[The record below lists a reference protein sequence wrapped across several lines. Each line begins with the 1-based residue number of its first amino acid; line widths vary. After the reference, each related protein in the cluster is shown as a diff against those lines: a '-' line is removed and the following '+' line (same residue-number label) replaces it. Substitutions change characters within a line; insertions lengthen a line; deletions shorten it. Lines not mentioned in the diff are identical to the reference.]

1 MDPATLECL
10 ALMDFPQLNCSLC
23 LSNNRQCTTSVARSG
38 MKLSE
43 NLESNIDQLVTEA
56 FAELHPSRP
65 FIPGETNIPVTG
77 KVFGQE
83 ELRAA
88 TKASLDFWLTSGP
101 YTEQFES
108 RFAKVVGMRHAFMVN
123 SGSSANLLALSSL
136 TSPAHGERTLKPGN
150 EVITVAAGFPTTV
163 TPILQNGLVPV
174 YVDVDPETY
183 VAIDEQMEAA
193 VSSSTKA
200 IMMAHTL
207 GNPFNLDFVQDL
219 AKKHNL
225 WLIEDS
231 CDGLGGTYRGQTLGS
246 FGDLSTFSFY
256 PAHHIT
262 TGEGGAVLVK
272 KVAHKRIVESFRDWG
287 RDCWCA
293 PGCDNTCLKR
303 YEWILGELPEG
314 YDHKYTYSH
323 LGYNLKSG
331 DIQAAIGLE
340 QLDRL
345 ETFIEL
351 RRRNWAYL
359 LNGLKDLEE
368 YFVLPKATENSVPS
382 WFGFALTVKPGAP
395 KTRNQIVQELNDKKI
410 GTRLLFGGN
419 LLRQPAFISAPRR
432 VISNLE
438 NTDRIMNDTFWIGV
452 WPGLSIEMLDY
463 MITTSHEMFEKS

>member
-1 MDPATLECL
+1 MRKIN
-10 ALMDFPQLNCSLC
+10 DFDLD
-23 LSNNRQCTTSVARSG
+23 
-38 MKLSE
+38 
-43 NLESNIDQLVTEA
+43 NLIKKEYNHRHAKTQ
-56 FAELHPSRP
+56 

-77 KVFGQE
+77 KVFGE
-83 ELRAA
+83 PELKAA
-88 TKASLDFWLTSGP
+88 VEAGLEFWLTSGQ
-101 YTEQFES
+101 YTETFES
-108 RFAKVVGMRHAFMVN
+108 RFAKTVGMRHAFMVN

-136 TSPAHGERTLKPGN
+136 TSPAHGERALKPGD

-163 TPILQNGLVPV
+163 TPILQNGLIPV

-183 VAIDEQMEAA
+183 VAIDEQLEAA
-193 VSSSTKA
+193 ISTKTKA

-207 GNPFNLDFVQDL
+207 GNPFNLDFVQAL

-225 WLIEDS
+225 WLVEDS
-231 CDGLGGTYRGQTLGS
+231 CDALGGTYRDQNLGT

-262 TGEGGAVLVK
+262 TGEGGAVLIK
-272 KVAHKRIVESFRDWG
+272 KVTHKRIVESFRDWG

-303 YEWILGELPEG
+303 YEWTLGELPEG

-331 DIQAAIGLE
+331 DIQAAIGLA

-345 ETFIEL
+345 KSFVEL

-359 LNGLKDLEE
+359 FSAIKELEE
-368 YFVLPKATENSVPS
+368 FLVLPKTTENSDPS
-382 WFGFALTVKPGAP
+382 WFGFALTVKPNSP
-395 KTRNQIVQELNDKKI
+395 KTRNQIVQELNEKNI

-419 LLRQPAFISAPRR
+419 LLRQPAFIGTPRR
-432 VISNLE
+432 VIGELA
-438 NTDRIMNDTFWIGV
+438 NTDRVMNDTFWIGV
-452 WPGLSIEMLDY
+452 WPGLSIPMLDY
-463 MITTSHEMFEKS
+463 MIEKIHEIIGTGI